1 MNEQPKKKLSQQAID
16 LINTE
21 ANRLVTSK
29 LNEEIEFFRENIVKV
44 VADNMLKLRTGSE
57 KQRHEEKLKTA
68 DLILKKYRPL
78 QKEIKTIEETLLT
91 TENIKFEENEY
102 FKKMMTSEF
111 YDNKGTF
118 DDNFD
123 YYIELRQAFNFIE
136 KIINEYEEKLK
147 NTNKK
152 LEEIL
157 EKENNQRVVDSI
169 YRNECK
175 LIILEEYYKK
185 DVPIK
190 QIKFEHYDN
199 ERKFA
204 RDKKELLSE
213 IAPYFTGIYA
223 IIDILG

>member
-1 MNEQPKKKLSQQAID
+1 MNEQPKKKLSQQVVD
-16 LINTE
+16 LINVE

-29 LNEEIEFFRENIVKV
+29 LNEEIEFFRENIVKA

-68 DLILKKYRPL
+68 DLILKKYGPL
-78 QKEIKTIEETLLT
+78 QKEIKAIEETLLT

-102 FKKMMTSEF
+102 FKKMMTSDF
-111 YDNKGTF
+111 YEDKGKF
-118 DDNFD
+118 DDNFA
-123 YYIELRQAFNFIE
+123 YYIELRQAFNFIDKIITEYENKLKDSNEKLE
-136 KIINEYEEKLK
+136 KI
-147 NTNKK
+147 
-152 LEEIL
+152 LEIES
-157 EKENNQRVVDSI
+157 NQRVIDTI
-169 YRNECK
+169 FRNECK
-175 LIILEEYYKK
+175 IIILEEYYKK
-185 DVPIK
+185 DIPVK
-190 QIKFEHYDN
+190 QIKYEHYDN